1 MVIHIRKEY
10 AQMHRSVLPP
20 SYLSSIKKLAALLH
34 VERNKGMECDL
45 EQCGMKR
52 RKNKNMKEQESL
64 KRKIWN
70 YKKLDK

>member
-1 MVIHIRKEY
+1 
-10 AQMHRSVLPP
+10 
-20 SYLSSIKKLAALLH
+20 
-34 VERNKGMECDL
+34 MECDL

-64 KRKIWN
+64 KRNIRN